1 MTIDLL
7 PLLPALFPIPLWIL
21 AILVGLWNNH
31 RGNSFWVGFLL
42 SLFFTPIGGAFLIAT
57 TTTRNKKA
65 VEERRNPQEDAMR
78 IDVKDY
84 ARNHFGQGERLL
96 GVPELELQ

>member
-7 PLLPALFPIPLWIL
+7 PLLPALFPIPLWLL
-21 AILVGLWNNH
+21 AILVGLWNSH

-57 TTTRNKKA
+57 TTTRKKKA
-65 VEERRNPQEDAMR
+65 VETRISRQEDKMR
-78 IDVKDY
+78 IDVVDY
-84 ARNHFGQGERLL
+84 PKNRFGQRERLL
-96 GVPELELQ
+96 GIPELELQ

>member
-7 PLLPALFPIPLWIL
+7 PLLPALFPIPLWLL

-42 SLFFTPIGGAFLIAT
+42 SLFFTPIGGAFLIAA

-65 VEERRNPQEDAMR
+65 AETRRSPQEDKLR
-78 IDVKDY
+78 IDVVDHPKN
-84 ARNHFGQGERLL
+84 RFRQGERLL
-96 GVPELELQ
+96 GMPELELQ

>member
-7 PLLPALFPIPLWIL
+7 PLLPALFPIPLWFL

-65 VEERRNPQEDAMR
+65 VETSRSPQEDEMR
-78 IDVKDY
+78 IDREDDP
-84 ARNHFGQGERLL
+84 RNRFGQGEGIL
-96 GVPELELQ
+96 GMPEFELQ

>member
-7 PLLPALFPIPLWIL
+7 PLLPALFPIPLWLL

-42 SLFFTPIGGAFLIAT
+42 SLFFTPIGGASPDCSYHNQEQESG
-57 TTTRNKKA
+57 RDEKKSS
-65 VEERRNPQEDAMR
+65 RR
-78 IDVKDY
+78 
-84 ARNHFGQGERLL
+84 
-96 GVPELELQ
+96 

>member
-7 PLLPALFPIPLWIL
+7 PLLPALFPIPIWLL

-42 SLFFTPIGGAFLIAT
+42 SLFFTPIGGAFLIAA
-57 TTTRNKKA
+57 TTTRNKQV
-65 VEERRNPQEDAMR
+65 VEKRRRPQEDAMR
-78 IDVKDY
+78 INVEDHAKN
-84 ARNHFGQGERLL
+84 RFGQGERLI
-96 GVPELELQ
+96 GMPELELQ